1 MKYHKKSKSL
11 KLAILLTPL
20 ACIYM
25 DLRNSSFLII
35 ASETVM
41 NRQKSIVSADYLQP
55 ILTRRA

>member
-41 NRQKSIVSADYLQP
+41 NRQKSEPLVNRIC
-55 ILTRRA
+55 